1 VIPLLG
7 GIVSRSLSLKEFS
20 ILHKDFLSQIF
31 AQLEQTTTQTKP
43 NLQNKNRNTL
53 LFSILT
59 LSLVLLLLLNIS
71 LGSVSIPIKDVFN
84 SLTGGN
90 SSKETW
96 DYIIVNYRLPKAI
109 AAILVGM
116 GLSIS
121 GLLMQTLFRNPLA
134 GPYVLGLSSG
144 ASLGVAIVIM
154 GAGFLPP
161 FLASIMLSSYGIV
174 LASSLG
180 SFLVLLAVLAV
191 SQRLRDTMA
200 ILIVGL
206 MFGSLTSAIVGTL
219 TYFSTAEQLQKFT
232 FWSLGNLGNLSW
244 SSIVILSICVAIG
257 LLLSLLSIK
266 PLNALLLGENYAR
279 SLGMNY
285 EKTRLIII
293 FATSILAGSIT
304 AYAGPIAF
312 IGLAVPHI
320 AKLVFQTSNH
330 VVLFW
335 STLLFG
341 AIIMLICDSISQ
353 LPGSDITLPI
363 NAVTSI
369 FGAPIVIWL
378 LIRKRKMMN

>member
-1 VIPLLG
+1 M
-7 GIVSRSLSLKEFS
+7 
-20 ILHKDFLSQIF
+20 
-31 AQLEQTTTQTKP
+31 
-43 NLQNKNRNTL
+43 LQNRNTL
-53 LFSILT
+53 LFSLLT
-59 LSLVLLLLLNIS
+59 LALLLALLLNIS
-71 LGSVSIPIKDVFN
+71 LGSVSIPVKNVFD
-84 SLTGGN
+84 SLTGSN
-90 SSKETW
+90 LNKETW
-96 DYIIVNYRLPKAI
+96 NYIIINYRLPKAI
-109 AAILVGM
+109 AAIIVGM

-134 GPYVLGLSSG
+134 GPDVLGLSSG
-144 ASLGVAIVIM
+144 ASLGVATIVL
-154 GAGFLPP
+154 GATFLPP
-161 FLASIMLSSYGIV
+161 FLSPILLSSYGIV

-180 SFLVLLAVLAV
+180 SFLVLLAVLVV

-206 MFGSLTSAIVGTL
+206 MFASITNAFVGSL

-232 FWSLGNLGNLSW
+232 FWALGNLGNLSW
-244 SSIVILSICVAIG
+244 QSIVILSICVAIG
-257 LLLSLLSIK
+257 LLLSLISIK

-279 SLGMNY
+279 SMGMNY
-285 EKTRLIII
+285 KRTRLIII

-304 AYAGPIAF
+304 AFVGPIAF

-330 VVLFW
+330 TVLFW
-335 STLLFG
+335 STLIFG